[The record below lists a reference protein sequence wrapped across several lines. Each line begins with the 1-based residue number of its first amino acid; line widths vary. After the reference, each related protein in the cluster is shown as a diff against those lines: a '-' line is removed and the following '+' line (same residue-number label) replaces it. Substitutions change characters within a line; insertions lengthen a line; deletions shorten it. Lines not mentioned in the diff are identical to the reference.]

1 MAKYLVTGAN
11 GGMGRAICKAL
22 TAAGDEVWGIDKAAD
37 GSARVIAA
45 DLTDSGSLEAAFNQ
59 VRAEAG
65 ALDGI
70 IHAAGIYDLFSLA
83 EISEDAI
90 TRDFN
95 VNLFGVYRVNKL
107 FLPLLN
113 ENSRVVIISSELA
126 PLEPLPFTGVYAVTK
141 AALEKYAAALR
152 MELQLLGHN
161 VVVVRPGAVKTD
173 MLPASVDKLERFCAE
188 TRLYPVNAE
197 RFRKVVDRVE
207 ARNVPPE
214 KLAKK
219 ITRALKAR
227 RPRLVYKINRNPLL
241 LMLNALPKR
250 MQLWVIRK
258 AIG

>member
-11 GGMGRAICKAL
+11 GGMGRAICKTL
-22 TAAGDEVWGIDKAAD
+22 TAAGDEVWGVDKVSD

-45 DLTDSGSLEAAFNQ
+45 DLTDSGSLEAAFEQ

-65 ALDGI
+65 TLDGI
-70 IHAAGIYDLFSLA
+70 IHAAGIYDLNSLV
-83 EISEDAI
+83 EIGEEAFL
-90 TRDFN
+90 RDFN
-95 VNLFGVYRVNKL
+95 VNLFGVYRVNKF
-107 FLPLLN
+107 FLPLLC
-113 ENSRVVIISSELA
+113 EHSRVVIISSELA

-152 MELQLLGHN
+152 MELQLLGHK

-197 RFRKVVDRVE
+197 RFRKIVDRVE
-207 ARNVPPE
+207 ARNVTPE

-219 ITRALKAR
+219 VTRALKAR
-227 RPRLVYKINRNPLL
+227 RPRLVYKINRNHLL

>member
-1 MAKYLVTGAN
+1 MAKYLITGAN

-22 TAAGDEVWGIDKAAD
+22 TAAGDKVWGIDKVPD

-45 DLTDSGSLEAAFNQ
+45 DLTDSGSLEAAFEQ

-141 AALEKYAAALR
+141 AA
-152 MELQLLGHN
+152 
-161 VVVVRPGAVKTD
+161 
-173 MLPASVDKLERFCAE
+173 
-188 TRLYPVNAE
+188 
-197 RFRKVVDRVE
+197 
-207 ARNVPPE
+207 
-214 KLAKK
+214 
-219 ITRALKAR
+219 
-227 RPRLVYKINRNPLL
+227 
-241 LMLNALPKR
+241 
-250 MQLWVIRK
+250 
-258 AIG
+258 